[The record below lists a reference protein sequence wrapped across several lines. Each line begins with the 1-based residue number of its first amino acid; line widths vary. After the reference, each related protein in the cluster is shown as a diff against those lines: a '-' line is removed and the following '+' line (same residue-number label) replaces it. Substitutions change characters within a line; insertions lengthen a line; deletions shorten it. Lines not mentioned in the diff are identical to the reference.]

1 MEKLKGHGLQ
11 FDKII
16 NLRDMSPLPEDSDEL
31 VDMKDKEQE
40 PGTEIKARMAG
51 VEFYDYDAEVEAAT
65 KIYGLAGESLGAEI
79 CCEIHCNGA
88 SEGVHIRVR
97 KEIDPFFLK
106 KDDPSVCKP
115 DVAEG

>member
-1 MEKLKGHGLQ
+1 MEKLKAHGLQ

-51 VEFYDYDAEVEAAT
+51 VEF
-65 KIYGLAGESLGAEI
+65 
-79 CCEIHCNGA
+79 
-88 SEGVHIRVR
+88 
-97 KEIDPFFLK
+97 
-106 KDDPSVCKP
+106 
-115 DVAEG
+115 